1 MKLIEKLSEMID
13 EEIEDAGKYAK
24 CALKYKEENPALS
37 KTFYDLS
44 TDEMRHMTLRMMRSR
59 ASSPSTAR
67 KTASHLPRCWPYMTT
82 CTRSRSKEQKR
93 SKTIRRCIAGDA
105 HDRL

>member
-44 TDEMRHMTLRMMRSR
+44 TDEMRHMTLLHDEVARIIAQYRKEHGEPPTAMLAVYDYLHEKQIER
-59 ASSPSTAR
+59 A
-67 KTASHLPRCWPYMTT
+67 
-82 CTRSRSKEQKR
+82 KEVKDYQAMYR
-93 SKTIRRCIAGDA
+93 G
-105 HDRL
+105 

>member
-13 EEIEDAGKYAK
+13 EEIEDAGKHAK

-44 TDEMRHMTLRMMRSR
+44 TDEMRHMTLLHDEVARIIAQYRKENGEPPTAMLAVYDYLHEKQIER
-59 ASSPSTAR
+59 A
-67 KTASHLPRCWPYMTT
+67 
-82 CTRSRSKEQKR
+82 KEVKDYQAMYR
-93 SKTIRRCIAGDA
+93 G
-105 HDRL
+105 

>member
-24 CALKYKEENPALS
+24 CALKNKEENPALS

-44 TDEMRHMTLRMMRSR
+44 TDEMRHMTLLHDEVARIIAQYRKENGEPPTAMLAVYDYLHEKQIER
-59 ASSPSTAR
+59 A
-67 KTASHLPRCWPYMTT
+67 
-82 CTRSRSKEQKR
+82 KEVKDYQAMYR
-93 SKTIRRCIAGDA
+93 G
-105 HDRL
+105 

>member
-1 MKLIEKLSEMID
+1 MKLVEKLSEMID

-44 TDEMRHMTLRMMRSR
+44 TDEMRHMTLLHDEVARIIAQYRKENGE
-59 ASSPSTAR
+59 PPTAMLAVYDYLHE
-67 KTASHLPRCWPYMTT
+67 KQIEKA
-82 CTRSRSKEQKR
+82 KEVKDYQAMYR
-93 SKTIRRCIAGDA
+93 G
-105 HDRL
+105 

>member
-44 TDEMRHMTLRMMRSR
+44 TDEMRHMTLLHDEVARIIAQYRKENGE
-59 ASSPSTAR
+59 PPTAMLAVYDYLHEAELNR
-67 KTASHLPRCWPYMTT
+67 VFSC
-82 CTRSRSKEQKR
+82 
-93 SKTIRRCIAGDA
+93 
-105 HDRL
+105 

>member
-44 TDEMRHMTLRMMRSR
+44 TDEMRHMTLLHDDVARIIAQYRKENGEPPTAMLAVYDYLHEKQIER
-59 ASSPSTAR
+59 A
-67 KTASHLPRCWPYMTT
+67 
-82 CTRSRSKEQKR
+82 KEVKDYQAMYR
-93 SKTIRRCIAGDA
+93 G
-105 HDRL
+105 

>member
-44 TDEMRHMTLRMMRSR
+44 TDEMRHMTLLHDEVARIIAQYRKENGE
-59 ASSPSTAR
+59 PPTAMLAVYDYLHE
-67 KTASHLPRCWPYMTT
+67 KQIEKA
-82 CTRSRSKEQKR
+82 KEVKDYQSMYR
-93 SKTIRRCIAGDA
+93 G
-105 HDRL
+105 

>member
-13 EEIEDAGKYAK
+13 EDIEDAGKYAK

-44 TDEMRHMTLRMMRSR
+44 TDEMRHMTLLHDEVARIIAQYRKENGEPPTAMLAVYDYLHEKQIER
-59 ASSPSTAR
+59 A
-67 KTASHLPRCWPYMTT
+67 
-82 CTRSRSKEQKR
+82 KEVKDYQAMYR
-93 SKTIRRCIAGDA
+93 G
-105 HDRL
+105 

>member
-44 TDEMRHMTLRMMRSR
+44 TDEMRHMTLLHDEVARIIAQYRKENGEPPTAMLAVYDYLHEKQIER
-59 ASSPSTAR
+59 A
-67 KTASHLPRCWPYMTT
+67 
-82 CTRSRSKEQKR
+82 KEVKDYR
-93 SKTIRRCIAGDA
+93 AMYRG
-105 HDRL
+105 

>member
-1 MKLIEKLSEMID
+1 MRTAMKLIEKLSEMID

-44 TDEMRHMTLRMMRSR
+44 TDEMRHMTLLHDEVARIIAQYRKENGEPPTAMLAVYDYLHEKQIER
-59 ASSPSTAR
+59 A
-67 KTASHLPRCWPYMTT
+67 
-82 CTRSRSKEQKR
+82 KEVKDYQAMYR
-93 SKTIRRCIAGDA
+93 G
-105 HDRL
+105 

>member
-44 TDEMRHMTLRMMRSR
+44 TDEMRHMTLLHDEVARIIAQYRKENGE
-59 ASSPSTAR
+59 PPTAMLAVYDYLHD
-67 KTASHLPRCWPYMTT
+67 KQIEKA
-82 CTRSRSKEQKR
+82 KEVKDYQAMYR
-93 SKTIRRCIAGDA
+93 G
-105 HDRL
+105 

>member
-24 CALKYKEENPALS
+24 CALRYKEENPALS

-44 TDEMRHMTLRMMRSR
+44 TDEMRHMTLLHDEVARIIAQYRKENGE
-59 ASSPSTAR
+59 PPTAMLAVYDYLHE
-67 KTASHLPRCWPYMTT
+67 KQIEKA
-82 CTRSRSKEQKR
+82 KEVKDYQAMYR
-93 SKTIRRCIAGDA
+93 G
-105 HDRL
+105 